1 MCSQTSLPASL
12 ACLTRLML
20 HRPVISNTAGGYG
33 RDEEMLRLQA
43 LASYISFKHSLQ
55 SPPPLLGITRLTV
68 HAECFL
74 LGLEFAILH
83 IIILGCGG
91 ECYFDF
97 ILA

>member
-1 MCSQTSLPASL
+1 ME
-12 ACLTRLML
+12 
-20 HRPVISNTAGGYG
+20 HDG
-33 RDEEMLRLQA
+33 
-43 LASYISFKHSLQ
+43 LASYISFKHSPLSE
-55 SPPPLLGITRLTV
+55 SPPPALGITRLTM

-74 LGLEFAILH
+74 LGSEFAILH

>member
-1 MCSQTSLPASL
+1 M
-12 ACLTRLML
+12 
-20 HRPVISNTAGGYG
+20 GGM
-33 RDEEMLRLQA
+33 RRCRLQA

-55 SPPPLLGITRLTV
+55 SPPPPPLLGITRLTM